1 MMEFVS
7 WDDDI
12 PFPTEWKII
21 IQSCSKPPISL
32 GGYSHPS
39 NRSEH
44 LTSQRNSIA
53 FANHRH
59 RPGKEVTTG
68 LGESSG
74 CGWGDVFNGFN
85 HGFNNG
91 FNHGFNHGFNPCL
104 RIFDGFNHVLTMF

>member
-44 LTSQRNSIA
+44 LTSQRNSSPLRII
-53 FANHRH
+53 
-59 RPGKEVTTG
+59 VIG
-68 LGESSG
+68 LERRLPLVLESHLGAGGVMFSMLFTM
-74 CGWGDVFNGFN
+74 VSTMVLN
-85 HGFNNG
+85 
-91 FNHGFNHGFNPCL
+91 GFNHGFNPCL
-104 RIFDGFNHVLTMF
+104 RIFNGFNHVLTMF